1 MHNWNTLSKWTNI
14 WHSYEKGTIIDQR
27 LSDFIEN
34 IQSNWKNIDFKKLSD
49 AWFNDTIYGTKET
62 LWNNVKN
69 TNIIIEDNNYLK
81 AFKSDY
87 LRIFWTLKD
96 NLSTSKIR
104 QIISWIKI
112 DKNLLNEK
120 WEINFIWKAIEW
132 HQYHN
137 TLWEVKTETI
147 KIKTK
152 DWKEIE
158 VTFAKAIGK
167 DNKENLMWVENIK
180 FSNAWISNY
189 WIPSEIINWWLL
201 TTKPIEY
208 YFQTPHSI
216 AKVGESNSNTSMFN
230 LVWDQQKRHFNNY
243 RKESVT
249 YHPATEIIWDD
260 YVDIRL
266 FIQDNPLI
274 VQYKKFSKKN
284 EVIKFNDENAQLLI
298 TKDNYREFIRQY
310 DYFEY
315 ALLRNSNPN
324 LKLPFLKRE
333 KIVWGIA
340 LYVVANV
347 LYISYSEENDEWII
361 SKQNVNIWELETI
374 KELGNKEKIIQNNKN
389 DNNIINDKQYN
400 SELNYS
406 RLLGPETTAKDI
418 LNKYLSWWKVDKILL
433 NKTIQ
438 YAIWV
443 SIWEKLVIDWIIWPV
458 SQSAIRKFQKL
469 DDLNVDWIPWKK
481 TIEQLVNRWWEMS
494 I

>member
-189 WIPSEIINWWLL
+189 WIPSEIINW
-201 TTKPIEY
+201 
-208 YFQTPHSI
+208 
-216 AKVGESNSNTSMFN
+216 
-230 LVWDQQKRHFNNY
+230 
-243 RKESVT
+243 
-249 YHPATEIIWDD
+249 
-260 YVDIRL
+260 
-266 FIQDNPLI
+266 
-274 VQYKKFSKKN
+274 
-284 EVIKFNDENAQLLI
+284 
-298 TKDNYREFIRQY
+298 
-310 DYFEY
+310 
-315 ALLRNSNPN
+315 
-324 LKLPFLKRE
+324 
-333 KIVWGIA
+333 
-340 LYVVANV
+340 
-347 LYISYSEENDEWII
+347 
-361 SKQNVNIWELETI
+361 
-374 KELGNKEKIIQNNKN
+374 
-389 DNNIINDKQYN
+389 
-400 SELNYS
+400 
-406 RLLGPETTAKDI
+406 
-418 LNKYLSWWKVDKILL
+418 
-433 NKTIQ
+433 
-438 YAIWV
+438 
-443 SIWEKLVIDWIIWPV
+443 
-458 SQSAIRKFQKL
+458 
-469 DDLNVDWIPWKK
+469 
-481 TIEQLVNRWWEMS
+481 
-494 I
+494 